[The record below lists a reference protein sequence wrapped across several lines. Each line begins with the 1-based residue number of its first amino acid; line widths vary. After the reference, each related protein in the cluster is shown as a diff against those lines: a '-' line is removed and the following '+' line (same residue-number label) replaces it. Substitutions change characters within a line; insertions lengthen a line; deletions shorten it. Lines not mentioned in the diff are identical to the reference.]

1 VGDGACHALRSGDDA
16 ILWDC
21 GSTWAG
27 IGERDIPD
35 ALRALGIWR
44 VRTLVISHPNLDHY
58 SGALDAAHRIG
69 LREVLTTRAF
79 LDEAERDPLGPVAFT
94 VDALR
99 ARGIEVRAIGA
110 GYSVPLG
117 SARVEFLWPAEGF
130 ASERA
135 NDESL
140 VARVEVKTDAGAR
153 SVLMLGDIEPAGIE
167 AMLRT
172 SGALRADIVEAPHH
186 GSARPGSIAFV
197 GSLEPGVV
205 VQSTG
210 PQRLGD
216 ERWDGV
222 RARALWWTTA
232 SDGAVFAEIRRDGS
246 VVSGRSAPGRS
257 REEAAI
263 RPPPRSPDRPPR
275 E

>member
-1 VGDGACHALRSGDDA
+1 
-16 ILWDC
+16 
-21 GSTWAG
+21 
-27 IGERDIPD
+27 
-35 ALRALGIWR
+35 

-79 LDEAERDPLGPVAFT
+79 LDEAGRDPLGPVAFT
-94 VDALR
+94 VNALR

-117 SARVEFLWPAEGF
+117 STRMRFLWPSEGF

-140 VARVEVKTDAGAR
+140 VARVEVDTEACVRA
-153 SVLMLGDIEPAGIE
+153 LMLLGDIEPAGIE

-197 GSLEPGVV
+197 DSLMPSVV

-222 RARALWWTTA
+222 KAHALWWTTA

-246 VVSGRSAPGRS
+246 IVSARSAPGHS
-257 REEAAI
+257 RESATI
-263 RPPPRSPDRPPR
+263 RPPQRSPGRSPR